1 MFEEDVIQMKYYRY
15 VPKTNTTME
24 KSIYDDTEWGDI
36 VYCCFDLK
44 LRDWIL
50 SFYLNKFLL

>member
-1 MFEEDVIQMKYYRY
+1 MKYYRY

-36 VYCCFDLK
+36 IYCCFDLK
-44 LRDWIL
+44 LRGWIL
-50 SFYLNKFLL
+50 SIYLNKFLL